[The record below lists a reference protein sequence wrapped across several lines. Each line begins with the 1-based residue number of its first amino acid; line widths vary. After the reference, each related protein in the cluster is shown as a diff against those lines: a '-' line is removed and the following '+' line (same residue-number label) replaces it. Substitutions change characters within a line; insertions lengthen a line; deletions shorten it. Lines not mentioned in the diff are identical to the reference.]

1 MILLFEQS
9 MMEAKHEMHVDIMV
23 ATCFDKI
30 EM

>member
-9 MMEAKHEMHVDIMV
+9 MMETKHEMHSGIKV
-23 ATCFDKI
+23 ATCVDEI

>member
-9 MMEAKHEMHVDIMV
+9 MMEAKHEMHSGIKV
-23 ATCFDKI
+23 ATFVDEI